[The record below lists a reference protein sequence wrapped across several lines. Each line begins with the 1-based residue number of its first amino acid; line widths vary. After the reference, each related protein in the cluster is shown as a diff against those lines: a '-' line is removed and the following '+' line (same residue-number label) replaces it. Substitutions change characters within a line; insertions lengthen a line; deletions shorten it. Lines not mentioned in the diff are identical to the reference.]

1 MTYIRKILM
10 AMTMLATNH
19 ATALEKVSFVPQ
31 WTAQAQFAGYFVA
44 KEKGFYEQ
52 EGLDVNIKYP
62 TYSQSSISMLKNG
75 ECQFTTTQLLDAICT
90 IDQGTELVN
99 ILQTSQQSGLV
110 LVGYNGK
117 NPEKMKQGAKV
128 GIWNAGFSL
137 LSIMMNKS
145 ERKDFQFVRFTN
157 NVSLFMSGAID
168 ATLAMSYN
176 ELLQLR
182 QANVNLKGKT
192 VYRFSEHG
200 YDIPEDG
207 LYVTRKYMQNH
218 PMTCRK
224 FARATQRGW
233 QWCRQHPQETLEI
246 VMKYIRKNNILTN
259 KVIQR
264 LMLDEVL
271 RLNTNPKTGKPSF
284 ALDRKIADKAID
296 MLRKYNLISHELNYK
311 DITE

>member
-1 MTYIRKILM
+1 MTYKRKILA
-10 AMTMLATNH
+10 AMSLMVTIS
-19 ATALEKVSFVPQ
+19 ATALEKVTFAPQ

-52 EGLDVNIKYP
+52 EGLDVNISYP

-75 ECQFTTTQLLDAICT
+75 DCQFTTAQLLDAIYT
-90 IDQGTELVN
+90 IDQGTEIVN

-117 NPEKMKQGAKV
+117 NPEKMKKGAKV

-137 LSIMMNKS
+137 LSIMMNQREK
-145 ERKDFQFVRFTN
+145 KDYQFIRFTN
-157 NVSLFMSGAID
+157 NVSLFMSGALD

-182 QANVNLKGKT
+182 QANVYLSGKT
-192 VYRFSEHG
+192 VYWFSEHG

-207 LYVTRKYMQNH
+207 LYVTRKYLQAH
-218 PMTCRK
+218 PVTCRK

-233 QWCRQHPQETLEI
+233 QWCRQHPQETMEI
-246 VMKYIRKNNILTN
+246 VMEYIRKNNILTN

-264 LMLDEVL
+264 LMLNEVL

-284 ALDRKIADKAID
+284 VLDRNIADKAID
-296 MLRKYNLISHELNYK
+296 MLRKYNLIRHELNYK